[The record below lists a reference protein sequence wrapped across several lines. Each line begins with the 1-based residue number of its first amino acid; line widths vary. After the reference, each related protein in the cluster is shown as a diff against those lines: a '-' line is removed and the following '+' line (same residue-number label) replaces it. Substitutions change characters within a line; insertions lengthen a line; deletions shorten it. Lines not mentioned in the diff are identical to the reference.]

1 MKVREGV
8 FGIGLHASADFLQ
21 VPVHDPVAA
30 DLTRKTPLP
39 TDPLAV
45 DVILAFEL
53 RAVSF
58 DPR

>member
-1 MKVREGV
+1 MKVREGIFRV
-8 FGIGLHASADFLQ
+8 SLHATADFLQ
-21 VPVHDPVAA
+21 VPVDDPIAA

-45 DVILAFEL
+45 DVILTFEL

>member
-8 FGIGLHASADFLQ
+8 FSIGLHATADFLQ
-21 VPVHDPVAA
+21 IPIDDPIAA

-39 TDPLAV
+39 TDPLAI
-45 DVILAFEL
+45 DMILAFEL